1 MSNRIL
7 LGSFILLF
15 ILCFTQDAETK
26 VLAQN
31 TKNENKKPVT
41 IYVFDKKANKLISEK
56 GLIDNKGVVSTK
68 CRTILKWFEEVEN
81 TLIVKTNDGEVFQL
95 GKILSCNIKKD
106 HTLFLLEPLN
116 PEKNFLIK
124 TEKPLA
130 EIKAQS
136 PAMEKTEKPA
146 EAPRAYNVQDL
157 FQEGIRYQELKDYN
171 IAIDYYKQALMLK
184 SDFAEAH
191 MNLGTVYFVI
201 GRYNEAVEYY
211 ENALKYSQ
219 DKGVSILSK
228 IGTSYLMLGDY
239 NKAIE
244 TYKQSLILK
253 SDSPEIHFSL
263 GLAYFMKGNNEEAFN
278 EYISLKK
285 MNVQLAE
292 NLFDLLYR

>member
-7 LGSFILLF
+7 LGGFILLF
-15 ILCFTQDAETK
+15 ILCFAPDAETK
-26 VLAQN
+26 VPAQN

-56 GLIDNKGVVSTK
+56 GVIDSKGVVSTK
-68 CRTILKWFEEVEN
+68 CRIVMKWFEEVEN
-81 TLIVKTNDGEVFQL
+81 MLIVKTNDGEAFQL

-124 TEKPLA
+124 TEKTSA
-130 EIKAQS
+130 DIKTQL
-136 PAMEKTEKPA
+136 PAMEKIEKPA
-146 EAPRAYNVQDL
+146 EAIIAYNVQDL
-157 FQEGIRYQELKDYN
+157 FREGIRYQELKDYY
-171 IAIDYYKQALMLK
+171 IAIDYYKQALKLK

-191 MNLGTVYFVI
+191 MNLGTVYFLT
-201 GRYNEAVEYY
+201 GRYNEAVESYK
-211 ENALKYSQ
+211 NALKYSQ
-219 DKGVSILSK
+219 DKGFSVLSK

-239 NKAIE
+239 NKAID
-244 TYKQSLILK
+244 TYKQALNLK

-263 GLAYFMKGNNEEAFN
+263 GLAYFMNENSEEAFN

-285 MNVQLAE
+285 MNAQLAE

>member
-1 MSNRIL
+1 MINRVL

-15 ILCFTQDAETK
+15 ILCFAQDAETR
-26 VLAQN
+26 VSNHRA
-31 TKNENKKPVT
+31 KNENKKPVT
-41 IYVFDKKANKLISEK
+41 VYVFDKKAKKLISEK

-124 TEKPLA
+124 TEKTLPY
-130 EIKAQS
+130 IKPQS
-136 PAMEKTEKPA
+136 PAIEKTEKPV
-146 EAPRAYNVQDL
+146 EALSTYNVQDL

-191 MNLGTVYFVI
+191 MNLGMVYFVI
-201 GRYNEAVEYY
+201 GKYNEAVESYN
-211 ENALKYSQ
+211 NALKYSQ
-219 DKGVSILSK
+219 DKGFSILSK

-244 TYKQSLILK
+244 TYKQALNLK
-253 SDSPEIHFSL
+253 SDSSEIHFSL
-263 GLAYFMKGNNEEAFN
+263 GVAYFMKGNNEEAFN

-285 MNVQLAE
+285 MNAQLAE